1 MGCCQPPTPLYCVP
15 GYWRLGSAHRFW
27 GHPPPRNPIEDDFRK
42 WRTSCRH
49 GAVPADLPKPSRCT
63 HPRRIAQKKLPSLLG
78 GYHPLAGLKAWTLSS
93 VRVV

>member
-1 MGCCQPPTPLYCVP
+1 MLPTPHPLVLCP
-15 GYWRLGSAHRFW
+15 WLLEAGQCSPLLGAP
-27 GHPPPRNPIEDDFRK
+27 PPPRNPIEDDFRK